1 MKRNLA
7 VNTQTLRFDS
17 ARNVPTTGVSSIDNQ
32 FNLYDPT
39 PRILQ
44 EPSSPKQSRRV
55 VMSNNFTK
63 NYKDFSFDMMK
74 QRHDNFSFGRAVQM
88 NQRQNDTLHFA
99 NPSERTT
106 RPPDLLLLQR
116 RELNGLRAMQTVS
129 ADVGDGKNLTMRT
142 GFNETMRVS

>member
-1 MKRNLA
+1 
-7 VNTQTLRFDS
+7 
-17 ARNVPTTGVSSIDNQ
+17 
-32 FNLYDPT
+32 
-39 PRILQ
+39 
-44 EPSSPKQSRRV
+44 
-55 VMSNNFTK
+55 
-63 NYKDFSFDMMK
+63 MMK